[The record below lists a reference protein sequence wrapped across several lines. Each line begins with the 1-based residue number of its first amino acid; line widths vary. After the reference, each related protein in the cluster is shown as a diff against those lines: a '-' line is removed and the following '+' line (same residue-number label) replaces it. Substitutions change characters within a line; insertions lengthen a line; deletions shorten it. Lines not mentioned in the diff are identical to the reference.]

1 MDYKVVA
8 KYVSLTSKSSARLT
22 QISTKEL
29 LLSWKLDIFLI
40 VQINSNILTALL
52 SLAHLVI
59 YDIDF
64 IFVKFYY
71 LFII

>member
-52 SLAHLVI
+52 SLAYLVI